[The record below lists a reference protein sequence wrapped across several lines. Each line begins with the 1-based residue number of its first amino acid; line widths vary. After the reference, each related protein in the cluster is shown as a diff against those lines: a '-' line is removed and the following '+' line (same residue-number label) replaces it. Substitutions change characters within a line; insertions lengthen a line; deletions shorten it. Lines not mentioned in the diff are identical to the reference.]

1 MFNLEKKINEDVLQ
15 HLKFFTEFGRIAFE
29 DAQKNEK
36 IGEEQAEKPFQKLQ
50 VQIHTTGET
59 T

>member
-1 MFNLEKKINEDVLQ
+1 VFNLEKKINEDVLQ

-36 IGEEQAEKPFQKLQ
+36 NGEVVAEKPFQKLQ
-50 VQIHTTGET
+50 VVHWTN
-59 T
+59 